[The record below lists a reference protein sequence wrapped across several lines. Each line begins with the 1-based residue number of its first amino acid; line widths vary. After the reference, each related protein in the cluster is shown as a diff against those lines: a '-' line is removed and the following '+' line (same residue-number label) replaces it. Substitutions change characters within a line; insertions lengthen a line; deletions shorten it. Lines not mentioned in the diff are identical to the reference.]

1 MKKEKLVLY
10 ISFLIIL
17 APLIKFDVFIYPTL
31 DYFGKYVFVLALNI
45 VPFWVANMLFN
56 LENKKLKIVTSLVWS
71 VFIGGSFYF
80 ISSL

>member
-1 MKKEKLVLY
+1 MKEKLVLY
-10 ISFLIIL
+10 ISFVIIL
-17 APLIKFDVFIYPTL
+17 LPLIKFDIFIYPTL

-56 LENKKLKIVTSLVWS
+56 LKNKKLKISLPIIWS
-71 VFIGGSFYF
+71 ISVGVGFYF

>member
-1 MKKEKLVLY
+1 VKKKLILY
-10 ISFLIIL
+10 VSFVIIL

-56 LENKKLKIVTSLVWS
+56 LKNEKLKTILPFVWAIFVGIIFYAISL
-71 VFIGGSFYF
+71 
-80 ISSL
+80 

>member
-1 MKKEKLVLY
+1 MKEKLILY
-10 ISFLIIL
+10 VSFIIIL

-56 LENKKLKIVTSLVWS
+56 LKSEKLKNTLPIVWAIFVGTIFYTISL
-71 VFIGGSFYF
+71 
-80 ISSL
+80 

>member
-1 MKKEKLVLY
+1 MKQKSILY

-17 APLIKFDVFIYPTL
+17 LPLIKFDIFIYPTL

-45 VPFWVANMLFN
+45 VPFWIANMFFSLK
-56 LENKKLKIVTSLVWS
+56 NKKLRNSLTLIFSIVAG
-71 VFIGGSFYF
+71 IIFYF